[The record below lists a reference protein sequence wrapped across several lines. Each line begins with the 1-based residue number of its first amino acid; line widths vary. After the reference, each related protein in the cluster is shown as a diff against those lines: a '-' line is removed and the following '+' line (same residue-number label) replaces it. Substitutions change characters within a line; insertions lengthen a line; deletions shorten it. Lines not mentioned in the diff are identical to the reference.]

1 MTPGEG
7 IPWRQMAVQQNGGRR
22 VSHTKTSLTP
32 RVSEHGWARSRE
44 HMMIM
49 KASQI
54 LVLKKP

>member
-1 MTPGEG
+1 
-7 IPWRQMAVQQNGGRR
+7 MAVQQNGGRR

-44 HMMIM
+44 HVMIM